1 MRKRTFFLGL
11 FKREIGLQTQGVGRR
26 KSWEHQQGGKGR
38 QSPLSATIVHQL
50 AHLLIVEIRMVEQ
63 GAESSMIDIKV
74 PAQRARNAEPTV
86 AMNQRAVD
94 FIELLN
100 TNKAA
105 QFAAIIHNAACPV
118 GTYARHTLQ
127 QGSVGCI
134 EIEHSVGAE
143 LVTLPHCML
152 LPCAP

>member
-1 MRKRTFFLGL
+1 
-11 FKREIGLQTQGVGRR
+11 
-26 KSWEHQQGGKGR
+26 
-38 QSPLSATIVHQL
+38 
-50 AHLLIVEIRMVEQ
+50 
-63 GAESSMIDIKV
+63 MIDIKV

-86 AMNQRAVD
+86 AMNQRTVD
-94 FIELLN
+94 FIELIN

-127 QGSVGCI
+127 QSSVGCI

-152 LPCAP
+152 LPCAPRFGTMTGIAIISIPHLFTVPAILTAVRTM